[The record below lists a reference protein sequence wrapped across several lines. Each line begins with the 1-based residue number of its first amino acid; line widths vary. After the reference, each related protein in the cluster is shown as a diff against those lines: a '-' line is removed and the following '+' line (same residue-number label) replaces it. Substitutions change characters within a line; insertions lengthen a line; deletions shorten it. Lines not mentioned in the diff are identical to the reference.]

1 MPGGPTGRRYTD
13 RCANAG
19 RATPSLQSTN
29 NFQGRT
35 FMRTKLLMAAAILSL
50 TAGAAQAQD
59 KIKIG
64 MLATLEGALTTLGED
79 ALRGMEIAMKQAG
92 AKAGGKTIEVITFST
107 NASPDSA
114 IRGARKL
121 VEQDKVDILIGPVS
135 GSEGIAIRDYS
146 KTQPQVTFVNG
157 SSGALETTYVTPS
170 PNFFRFNMD
179 GSQWLVG
186 LGNYVY
192 NDKKWRKIATVAED
206 YSFPYTQLFGFVPE
220 FCAAG
225 GQIVEKFWVPL
236 GTKDFA
242 SIIAKLP
249 DDVDAVYLGLGGGD
263 AVNFFNQYAQAGGKA
278 KMIGGSILVDQTVLS
293 SKGAAKRIAIGIPSA
308 GPQADVW
315 DNPKWNAWVK
325 LYQDSFPADKR
336 FTSPSLTGTA
346 YYNDFNAVFQVL
358 NDIKGDLSD
367 GHKKLREGLTKLELD
382 APNGKIKL
390 DANRQAIGTNFIT
403 EVVELPNGDL
413 VNKAVKTVADVK
425 QTLAFSPEQFAKLG
439 LPSRTNPECKK
450 SYN

>member
-1 MPGGPTGRRYTD
+1 M
-13 RCANAG
+13 
-19 RATPSLQSTN
+19 
-29 NFQGRT
+29 

-64 MLATLEGALTTLGED
+64 VLATLEGALTTLGED
-79 ALRGMEIAMKQAG
+79 ALRGMEVAMKQAG

-146 KTQPQVTFVNG
+146 KTQPQVTVING

-220 FCAAG
+220 YCAAG
-225 GQIVEKFWVPL
+225 GQIVERFWVPL

-242 SIIAKLP
+242 SVIAKLP
-249 DDVDAVYLGLGGGD
+249 DDVDAIYLGLGGGD

-278 KMIGGSILVDQTVLS
+278 KLIGGSILVDQTVLS

-315 DNPKWNAWVK
+315 DNAKWNAWVK

-367 GHKKLREGLTKLELD
+367 GHKKLREGLAKLELD

-413 VNKAVKTVADVK
+413 VNKAMKTVPDVK
-425 QTLAFSPEQFAKLG
+425 QTLAFTPEQFAKLG

>member
-1 MPGGPTGRRYTD
+1 MH
-13 RCANAG
+13 
-19 RATPSLQSTN
+19 
-29 NFQGRT
+29 
-35 FMRTKLLMAAAILSL
+35 TKLLMAAAIVAL

-64 MLATLEGALTTLGED
+64 VLATLEGALTTLGED
-79 ALRGMEIAMKQAG
+79 AIRGMEIAMKQSG

-146 KTQPQVTFVNG
+146 KSQPQVTVING

-179 GSQWLVG
+179 GSQWLSG
-186 LGNYVY
+186 LGAYVY

-206 YSFPYTQLFGFVPE
+206 YSFPYTQLFGFIPE
-220 FCAAG
+220 YCSLG

-242 SIIAKLP
+242 SVIAKLP
-249 DDVDAVYLGLGGGD
+249 DDVDAIYLGLGGGD

-278 KMIGGSILVDQTVLS
+278 KLIGGSILVDQTVLS

-315 DNPKWNAWVK
+315 DNAKWNAWVK
-325 LYQDSFPADKR
+325 LYQDSFPPEKR
-336 FTSPSLTGTA
+336 FTGPSLTGTA
-346 YYNDFNAVFQVL
+346 YYNDFNAVFAVL
-358 NDIKGDLSD
+358 NKINGDLSD
-367 GHKKLREGLTKLELD
+367 GHKKFREELAKLELD

-390 DANRQAIGTNFIT
+390 DQNRQAIGTNFIT

-425 QTLAFSPEQFAKLG
+425 QTLGFTPEQFAKLG

-450 SYN
+450 SY

>member
-1 MPGGPTGRRYTD
+1 
-13 RCANAG
+13 
-19 RATPSLQSTN
+19 
-29 NFQGRT
+29 
-35 FMRTKLLMAAAILSL
+35 MRTKLLMAAAIVAL

-64 MLATLEGALTTLGED
+64 VLATLEGALTTLGED
-79 ALRGMEIAMKQAG
+79 AIRGMEVAMKQAG
-92 AKAGGKTIEVITFST
+92 AKAGGKTIEVITFPT

-146 KTQPQVTFVNG
+146 KTQPQVTFLNG

-170 PNFFRFNMD
+170 PNFYRFNLD
-179 GSQWLVG
+179 GSQWLSG
-186 LGNYVY
+186 LGSYIY

-220 FCAAG
+220 YCSLG
-225 GQIVEKFWVPL
+225 GQITERFWVPL

-242 SIIAKLP
+242 SVIAKLP
-249 DDVDAVYLGLGGGD
+249 DDVDAIYLGLGGGD

-278 KMIGGSILVDQTVLS
+278 KLIGGSILVDQTVLS

-315 DNPKWNAWVK
+315 DNAKWNAWVK

-346 YYNDFNAVFQVL
+346 YYNDFNAVFQIL

-367 GHKKLREGLTKLELD
+367 GHKKFREGLAKIELD

-390 DANRQAIGTNFIT
+390 DQNRQAIGTNFIT
-403 EVVELPNGDL
+403 EVVEAAERRSRQQGREADPGREADTGVHPGAVRQARPAEPHQSGVQEDL
-413 VNKAVKTVADVK
+413 
-425 QTLAFSPEQFAKLG
+425 
-439 LPSRTNPECKK
+439 
-450 SYN
+450 

>member
-1 MPGGPTGRRYTD
+1 MH
-13 RCANAG
+13 
-19 RATPSLQSTN
+19 
-29 NFQGRT
+29 
-35 FMRTKLLMAAAILSL
+35 TKLLMAAALGVSL
-50 TAGAAQAQD
+50 TAGTAQAQD

-64 MLATLEGALTTLGED
+64 VLATLEGALTTLGED
-79 ALRGMEIAMKQAG
+79 AIRGMEVAMKQAG
-92 AKAGGKTIEVITFST
+92 AKAGGKTIEVITFPT

-121 VEQDKVDILIGPVS
+121 VEQDKVDILVGPVS

-146 KTQPQVTFVNG
+146 KTQPQVTFLNG

-170 PNFFRFNMD
+170 PNFYRFNLD
-179 GSQWLVG
+179 GSQWLSG
-186 LGNYVY
+186 LGTYIY

-220 FCAAG
+220 YCSLG
-225 GQIVEKFWVPL
+225 GQIAEKFWVPL

-242 SIIAKLP
+242 SVIAKLP
-249 DDVDAVYLGLGGGD
+249 DDVDAIYLGLGGGD

-278 KMIGGSILVDQTVLS
+278 KLIGGSILVDQTVLS

-315 DNPKWNAWVK
+315 DNAKWNAWVK

-346 YYNDFNAVFQVL
+346 YYNDFNAVFQIL

-367 GHKKLREGLTKLELD
+367 GHKKFREGLAKLELD

-390 DANRQAIGTNFIT
+390 DQNRQAVGTNFIT

-413 VNKAVKTVADVK
+413 VNKAMKVIPDVK
-425 QTLAFSPEQFAKLG
+425 QTLGFTPEQFAKLG

>member
-1 MPGGPTGRRYTD
+1 
-13 RCANAG
+13 
-19 RATPSLQSTN
+19 
-29 NFQGRT
+29 
-35 FMRTKLLMAAAILSL
+35 MRTKLLMAAAIVSL

-64 MLATLEGALTTLGED
+64 VLATLEGALTTLGED
-79 ALRGMEIAMKQAG
+79 ALRGMEVAMKQAG
-92 AKAGGKTIEVITFST
+92 AKAGGKTIEVITFPT

-146 KTQPQVTFVNG
+146 KTQPQVTFLNG

-170 PNFFRFNMD
+170 ANFFRFNMD
-179 GSQWLVG
+179 GSQWLSG
-186 LGNYVY
+186 LATYIY

-220 FCAAG
+220 FCSLG
-225 GQIVEKFWVPL
+225 GQIAEKFWVPL

-249 DDVDAVYLGLGGGD
+249 DDVDAIYLGLGGGD

-278 KMIGGSILVDQTVLS
+278 KLIGGSILVDQTVLS

-315 DNPKWNAWVK
+315 DNAKWNEWVK
-325 LYQDSFPADKR
+325 LYQSSFPADKR

-346 YYNDFNAVFQVL
+346 YYNDFNAVFTVL
-358 NDIKGDLSD
+358 NKLNGDLSD
-367 GHKKLREGLTKLELD
+367 GHKKFREELAKLELD

-390 DANRQAIGTNFIT
+390 DGNRQAIGTNFIT

-413 VNKAVKTVADVK
+413 VNKAVKVVPEVK
-425 QTLAFSPEQFAKLG
+425 QTLGFTAEQFAKLG

-450 SYN
+450 SY

>member
-1 MPGGPTGRRYTD
+1 M
-13 RCANAG
+13 
-19 RATPSLQSTN
+19 Q
-29 NFQGRT
+29 
-35 FMRTKLLMAAAILSL
+35 TKLLMAAAIVAL

-64 MLATLEGALTTLGED
+64 VLATLEGALTTLGED
-79 ALRGMEIAMKQAG
+79 AIRGMEVAMKQAG
-92 AKAGGKTIEVITFST
+92 AKAGGKTIEVITFPT

-146 KTQPQVTFVNG
+146 KTQPQVTFLNG

-170 PNFFRFNMD
+170 PNFYRFNLD
-179 GSQWLVG
+179 GSQWLSG
-186 LGNYVY
+186 LGTYIY

-220 FCAAG
+220 YCSLG
-225 GQIVEKFWVPL
+225 GQIAEKFWVPL

-242 SIIAKLP
+242 SVIAKLP
-249 DDVDAVYLGLGGGD
+249 DDVDAIYLGLGGGD

-278 KMIGGSILVDQTVLS
+278 KLIGGSILVDQTVLS
-293 SKGAAKRIAIGIPSA
+293 SKGAAKRIAVGIPSA

-315 DNPKWNAWVK
+315 DNAKWNAWVK

-367 GHKKLREGLTKLELD
+367 GHKKLREGLAKLELD

-390 DANRQAIGTNFIT
+390 DQNRQAVGTNFIT

-413 VNKAVKTVADVK
+413 VNKAMKVIPDVK
-425 QTLAFSPEQFAKLG
+425 QTLGFTPEQFAKLG

>member
-1 MPGGPTGRRYTD
+1 
-13 RCANAG
+13 
-19 RATPSLQSTN
+19 
-29 NFQGRT
+29 
-35 FMRTKLLMAAAILSL
+35 MRTKLLMAAAILSL
-50 TAGAAQAQD
+50 TAGAVQAQD

-64 MLATLEGALTTLGED
+64 LLATLEGALTTLGED
-79 ALRGMEIAMKQAG
+79 ALRGMEVAMKQAG

-206 YSFPYTQLFGFVPE
+206 YSFPYTQLFGFIPE
-220 FCAAG
+220 YCAAG
-225 GQIVEKFWVPL
+225 GQVVERFWVPL

-242 SIIAKLP
+242 SVIAKLP

-278 KMIGGSILVDQTVLS
+278 KLIGGSILVDQTVLS

-315 DNPKWNAWVK
+315 DNAKWNAWVK

-425 QTLAFSPEQFAKLG
+425 QTLAFTPEQFAKLG

-450 SYN
+450 TY

>member
-1 MPGGPTGRRYTD
+1 
-13 RCANAG
+13 
-19 RATPSLQSTN
+19 
-29 NFQGRT
+29 
-35 FMRTKLLMAAAILSL
+35 MRTKLLMAAAILSL
-50 TAGAAQAQD
+50 TAGAVQAQD

-64 MLATLEGALTTLGED
+64 VLATLEGALTTLGED

-146 KTQPQVTFVNG
+146 KTQPQVTVING

-186 LGNYVY
+186 LGNYIY
-192 NDKKWRKIATVAED
+192 NEKKWRKIATVAED
-206 YSFPYTQLFGFVPE
+206 YSFPYTQLFGLIPE
-220 FCAAG
+220 YCAAG
-225 GQIVEKFWVPL
+225 GQVVERFWVPL

-242 SIIAKLP
+242 SVIAKLP

-278 KMIGGSILVDQTVLS
+278 KLIGGSILVDQTVLS

-346 YYNDFNAVFQVL
+346 YYNDFLAVFQVL

-367 GHKKLREGLTKLELD
+367 GHKKLREGLAKLELD

-425 QTLAFSPEQFAKLG
+425 QTLAFTPEQFAKLG

-450 SYN
+450 SY

>member
-1 MPGGPTGRRYTD
+1 M
-13 RCANAG
+13 
-19 RATPSLQSTN
+19 S
-29 NFQGRT
+29 
-35 FMRTKLLMAAAILSL
+35 MHTKLLMAAALGVSL
-50 TAGAAQAQD
+50 TAGTAQAQD

-64 MLATLEGALTTLGED
+64 VLATLEGALTTLGED
-79 ALRGMEIAMKQAG
+79 ALRGMEVAMKQAG

-146 KTQPQVTFVNG
+146 KTQPQVTVLNG

-179 GSQWLVG
+179 GSQWLSG
-186 LGNYVY
+186 LATYVY

-206 YSFPYTQLFGFVPE
+206 YSFPYTQLFGFIPE
-220 FCAAG
+220 YCSLG

-242 SIIAKLP
+242 SVIAKLP
-249 DDVDAVYLGLGGGD
+249 DDVDAIYLGLGGGD

-278 KMIGGSILVDQTVLS
+278 KLIGGSILVDQTVLS

-315 DNPKWNAWVK
+315 DNAKWNAWVK

-346 YYNDFNAVFQVL
+346 YYNDFNVVFEVL
-358 NDIKGDLSD
+358 NKIKGDLSD
-367 GHKKLREGLTKLELD
+367 GHKKFREELAKIELD

-390 DANRQAIGTNFIT
+390 DQNRQAIGINFIT

-413 VNKAVKTVADVK
+413 VNKAVKTIPDVK
-425 QTLAFSPEQFAKLG
+425 QTLGFTPEQFAKLG

-450 SYN
+450 TY

>member
-1 MPGGPTGRRYTD
+1 
-13 RCANAG
+13 
-19 RATPSLQSTN
+19 
-29 NFQGRT
+29 
-35 FMRTKLLMAAAILSL
+35 MRTKLLMAAAIVAL
-50 TAGAAQAQD
+50 TAGVAQAQD

-64 MLATLEGALTTLGED
+64 VLATLEGALTTLGED
-79 ALRGMEIAMKQAG
+79 AIRGMEIAMKQAG
-92 AKAGGKTIEVITFST
+92 AKAGGKTIEVITFPT

-146 KTQPQVTFVNG
+146 KTQPQVTFLNG

-170 PNFFRFNMD
+170 PNFYRFNLD
-179 GSQWLVG
+179 GSQWLSG
-186 LGNYVY
+186 LGSYIY

-206 YSFPYTQLFGFVPE
+206 YSFPYTQLFSLTTE
-220 FCAAG
+220 FCSLG
-225 GQIVEKFWVPL
+225 GQIAEKFWVPL

-249 DDVDAVYLGLGGGD
+249 DDVDAIYLGLGGGD

-278 KMIGGSILVDQTVLS
+278 KLIGGSILVDQTVLS
-293 SKGAAKRIAIGIPSA
+293 SKGNAKRIAIGIPSA

-315 DNPKWNAWVK
+315 DNAKWNAWVK

-336 FTSPSLTGTA
+336 FTSPSLSGTA

-358 NDIKGDLSD
+358 NKINGDLSD
-367 GHKKLREGLTKLELD
+367 GHKKFREELAKIELD
-382 APNGKIKL
+382 APNGKITL
-390 DANRQAIGTNFIT
+390 DQNRQAIGTNFIT
-403 EVVELPNGDL
+403 EVVEQPNGDL
-413 VNKAVKTVADVK
+413 VNKFVKAIPNVK
-425 QTLAFSPEQFAKLG
+425 QTLGFTPEQFAKLG

>member
-1 MPGGPTGRRYTD
+1 M
-13 RCANAG
+13 
-19 RATPSLQSTN
+19 Q
-29 NFQGRT
+29 
-35 FMRTKLLMAAAILSL
+35 TKLLMAAAIVAL

-64 MLATLEGALTTLGED
+64 VLATLEGALTTLGED
-79 ALRGMEIAMKQAG
+79 AIRGMEVAMKQAG
-92 AKAGGKTIEVITFST
+92 AKAGGKTIEVITFPT

-146 KTQPQVTFVNG
+146 KTQPQVTFLNG

-170 PNFFRFNMD
+170 PNFYRFNLD
-179 GSQWLVG
+179 GSQWLSG
-186 LGNYVY
+186 LGTYIY

-220 FCAAG
+220 YCSLG
-225 GQIVEKFWVPL
+225 GQIAEKFWVPL

-242 SIIAKLP
+242 SVIAKLP
-249 DDVDAVYLGLGGGD
+249 DDVDAIYLGLGGGD

-278 KMIGGSILVDQTVLS
+278 KLIGGSILVDQTVLS
-293 SKGAAKRIAIGIPSA
+293 SKGAAKRLAIGIPSA

-315 DNPKWNAWVK
+315 DNAKWNAWVK

-346 YYNDFNAVFQVL
+346 YYNDFNAVFQIL

-367 GHKKLREGLTKLELD
+367 GHKKFREGLAKLELD

-390 DANRQAIGTNFIT
+390 DQNRQAVGTNFIT

-413 VNKAVKTVADVK
+413 VNKAMKVIPDVK
-425 QTLAFSPEQFAKLG
+425 QTLGFTPEQFAKLG

>member
-1 MPGGPTGRRYTD
+1 M
-13 RCANAG
+13 
-19 RATPSLQSTN
+19 
-29 NFQGRT
+29 
-35 FMRTKLLMAAAILSL
+35 
-50 TAGAAQAQD
+50 
-59 KIKIG
+59 
-64 MLATLEGALTTLGED
+64 
-79 ALRGMEIAMKQAG
+79 
-92 AKAGGKTIEVITFST
+92 
-107 NASPDSA
+107 
-114 IRGARKL
+114 
-121 VEQDKVDILIGPVS
+121 DILIGPVS

-146 KTQPQVTFVNG
+146 KTQPQVTFLNG

-170 PNFFRFNMD
+170 PNFYRFNMD
-179 GSQWLVG
+179 GSQWLSG
-186 LGNYVY
+186 LATYVY

-206 YSFPYTQLFGFVPE
+206 YSFPYTQLFGFIPE
-220 FCAAG
+220 YCSLG
-225 GQIVEKFWVPL
+225 GQITEKFWVPL

-249 DDVDAVYLGLGGGD
+249 DDVDAIYLGLGGGD

-278 KMIGGSILVDQTVLS
+278 KLIGGSILVDQTVLS

-315 DNPKWNAWVK
+315 DNAKWNAWVK

-346 YYNDFNAVFQVL
+346 YYNDFNAVFEVL
-358 NDIKGDLSD
+358 NKIKGDLSD
-367 GHKKLREGLTKLELD
+367 GHKKFREELAKIELD

-390 DANRQAIGTNFIT
+390 DQNRQAIGTNFIT

-413 VNKAVKTVADVK
+413 VNKAVKTVPEVK
-425 QTLAFSPEQFAKLG
+425 QTLGFTPEQFAKLG

-450 SYN
+450 SY

>member
-1 MPGGPTGRRYTD
+1 MH
-13 RCANAG
+13 
-19 RATPSLQSTN
+19 
-29 NFQGRT
+29 
-35 FMRTKLLMAAAILSL
+35 TKLLMAAALGVSL
-50 TAGAAQAQD
+50 TAGTAQAQD

-64 MLATLEGALTTLGED
+64 VLATLEGALTTLGED
-79 ALRGMEIAMKQAG
+79 ALRGMEVAMKQAG

-146 KTQPQVTFVNG
+146 KSQPQVTVING

-179 GSQWLVG
+179 GSQWLSG
-186 LGNYVY
+186 LATYVY

-206 YSFPYTQLFGFVPE
+206 YSFPYTQLFGFIPE
-220 FCAAG
+220 YCSLG

-242 SIIAKLP
+242 SVIAKLP
-249 DDVDAVYLGLGGGD
+249 DDVDAIYLGLGGGD

-278 KMIGGSILVDQTVLS
+278 KLIGGSILVDQTVLS

-315 DNPKWNAWVK
+315 DNAKWNAWVK

-346 YYNDFNAVFQVL
+346 YYNDFNAVFEVL
-358 NDIKGDLSD
+358 NKINGDLSD
-367 GHKKLREGLTKLELD
+367 GHKKFREELAKIELD

-390 DANRQAIGTNFIT
+390 DQNRQAIGTNFIT

-425 QTLAFSPEQFAKLG
+425 QTLGFTPEQFAKLG

-450 SYN
+450 TY

>member
-1 MPGGPTGRRYTD
+1 MH
-13 RCANAG
+13 
-19 RATPSLQSTN
+19 
-29 NFQGRT
+29 
-35 FMRTKLLMAAAILSL
+35 TKLLMAAALGVSL
-50 TAGAAQAQD
+50 TAGTAQAQD

-64 MLATLEGALTTLGED
+64 VLATLEGALTTLGED
-79 ALRGMEIAMKQAG
+79 ALRGMEVAMKQAG

-146 KTQPQVTFVNG
+146 KTQPQVTVING

-179 GSQWLVG
+179 GSQWLSG
-186 LGNYVY
+186 LATYVY

-206 YSFPYTQLFGFVPE
+206 YSFPYTQLFGFIPE
-220 FCAAG
+220 YCSLG

-242 SIIAKLP
+242 SVIAKLP
-249 DDVDAVYLGLGGGD
+249 DDVDAIYLGLGGGD
-263 AVNFFNQYAQAGGKA
+263 AVNFFNQYGQAGGKA
-278 KMIGGSILVDQTVLS
+278 KLIGGSILVDQTVLS

-315 DNPKWNAWVK
+315 DNAKWNAWVK

-346 YYNDFNAVFQVL
+346 YYNDFNAVFEVL
-358 NDIKGDLSD
+358 NKIKGDLSD
-367 GHKKLREGLTKLELD
+367 GHKKFREELAKIELD

-390 DANRQAIGTNFIT
+390 DQNRQAIGTNFIT

-413 VNKAVKTVADVK
+413 VNKAVKTIPDVK
-425 QTLAFSPEQFAKLG
+425 QTLGFTPEQFAKLG

-450 SYN
+450 TY

>member
-1 MPGGPTGRRYTD
+1 M
-13 RCANAG
+13 
-19 RATPSLQSTN
+19 
-29 NFQGRT
+29 
-35 FMRTKLLMAAAILSL
+35 KLLMAAAMVSL
-50 TAGAAQAQD
+50 AVPAQAQD

-64 MLATLEGALTTLGED
+64 VLATLEGALTTLGED

-114 IRGARKL
+114 VRGARKL

-146 KTQPQVTFVNG
+146 KTQPQVTVING

-170 PNFFRFNMD
+170 SNFFRFNMD

-186 LGNYVY
+186 LGSYVY
-192 NDKKWRKIATVAED
+192 NEKKWRKIATVAED
-206 YSFPYTQLFGFVPE
+206 YSFPYTQLFGFIPE
-220 FCAAG
+220 YCSLG

-293 SKGAAKRIAIGIPSA
+293 SKGAAKRIAIGVPSA

-315 DNPKWNAWVK
+315 DNAKWNAWVK

-346 YYNDFNAVFQVL
+346 YYNDFQAVFQVL

-367 GHKKLREGLTKLELD
+367 GHKKLREGLAKLELD

-425 QTLAFSPEQFAKLG
+425 QTLAFTPEQFAKLG

>member
-1 MPGGPTGRRYTD
+1 M
-13 RCANAG
+13 
-19 RATPSLQSTN
+19 
-29 NFQGRT
+29 
-35 FMRTKLLMAAAILSL
+35 KLLMAAAMLSL
-50 TAGAAQAQD
+50 AVPAYAQD

-64 MLATLEGALTTLGED
+64 VLATLEGALTTLGED

-146 KTQPQVTFVNG
+146 KTQPQVTFING

-206 YSFPYTQLFGFVPE
+206 YSFPYTQLFGFIPE
-220 FCAAG
+220 YCSLG

-293 SKGAAKRIAIGIPSA
+293 SKGAAKRIAIGVPSA

-315 DNPKWNAWVK
+315 DNAKWNAWVK

-367 GHKKLREGLTKLELD
+367 GHKKLREGLAKLELD

-425 QTLAFSPEQFAKLG
+425 QTLAFTPEQFAKLG